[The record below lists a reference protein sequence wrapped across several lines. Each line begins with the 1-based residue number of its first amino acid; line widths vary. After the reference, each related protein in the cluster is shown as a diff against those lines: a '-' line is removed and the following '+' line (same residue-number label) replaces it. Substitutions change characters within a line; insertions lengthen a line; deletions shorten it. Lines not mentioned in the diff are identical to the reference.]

1 MYEAYWQLE
10 RKPFEPGV
18 DIAAYY
24 PGEAHQAAVLKLRY
38 AVESRSGAALL
49 AGAGGSGKTMLVRLL
64 AERMPEEFQPFVHL
78 VFPQMATAELLA
90 WLAAEFENRA
100 PGAASTDDSVRRIQ
114 HFLANNAAAGRH
126 AVLAIDEA
134 HLLDSPRTLE
144 TLRLLLNF
152 ETAGRPGMTLLL
164 VGQPML
170 IPMVERLPQL
180 DERMGVKCLLRPLTV
195 EETMSYVQHRLALA
209 GAHRSMFSS
218 GALEAVHSLSHGMP
232 RRINRLC
239 DLALLI
245 GFADEQAMIEEAHIE
260 AVAQELVTVEPD

>member
-1 MYEAYWQLE
+1 MYENYWQLE

-18 DIAAYY
+18 DTAAYY
-24 PGEAHQAAVLKLRY
+24 PGEAHQAALLKLRY
-38 AVESRSGAALL
+38 AIENRSGGALL
-49 AGAGGSGKTMLVRLL
+49 AGAAGSGKTMLVRML
-64 AERMPEEFQPFVHL
+64 AQRAGEQFRPFVHM

-90 WLAAEFENRA
+90 WVAAELENA
-100 PGAASTDDSVRRIQ
+100 EPGQTATEDSVRRIQ
-114 HFLANNAAAGRH
+114 RFLADNAAAGRH

-134 HLLDSPRTLE
+134 HLLESRTLE

-152 ETAGRPGMTLLL
+152 EAAGRPALSLVL

-180 DERMGVKCLLRPLTV
+180 DERMGAKCLLRPLSL

-209 GAHRSMFSS
+209 GARNLMFTSA
-218 GALEAVHSLSHGMP
+218 ALEAVHRLSHGLP
-232 RRINRLC
+232 RRVNRLC

-245 GFADEQAMIEEAHIE
+245 AFADEETSIDASHIE
-260 AVAQELVTVEPD
+260 AVAQELVTVEPE

>member
-18 DIAAYY
+18 DVGAYY
-24 PGEAHQAAVLKLRY
+24 PGEAHQAALLKLRY
-38 AVESRSGAALL
+38 AIECRSGGALL

-78 VFPQMATAELLA
+78 VFPQMSAAELLA
-90 WLAAEFENRA
+90 WLAAEFEHRA
-100 PGAASTDDSVRRIQ
+100 PGAAATDDSVRRIQ
-114 HFLANNAAAGRH
+114 HFLAENAAAGRH

-152 ETAGRPGMTLLL
+152 ETSGRPGMTLLL

-209 GAHRSMFSS
+209 GAQSSMFTS
-218 GALEAVHSLSHGMP
+218 GALETVHRLSHGMP

-245 GFADEQAMIEEAHIE
+245 AFADEQAMIEEAHIE
-260 AVAQELVTVEPD
+260 AVSQELVTVEPD